1 MSWQE
6 NCAKRL
12 NHSMQTE
19 ADMIDKVNSDIAMD
33 KYISDNSAN
42 QKYMY
47 SDVTYADEME
57 IAFKPNHNENRSYQI
72 SFYELTLKDGRIRY
86 RSANNIDDLYAK
98 YGDIFKSI
106 RQIKQADYDI
116 LRQQAS
122 QLNQDDIS

>member
-47 SDVTYADEME
+47 SDVVYADELDST
-57 IAFKPNHNENRSYQI
+57 FKINYGENRSFEI
-72 SFYELTLKDGRIRY
+72 SFFECVCADGSIEYKIAKSIEELSGKDYKR
-86 RSANNIDDLYAK
+86 
-98 YGDIFKSI
+98 I
-106 RQIKQADYDI
+106 RQIKQDEYDR
-116 LRQQAS
+116 LREFQS
-122 QLNQDDIS
+122 HIG

>member
-19 ADMIDKVNSDIAMD
+19 VDMIDKVNSDIAMD

-57 IAFKPNHNENRSYQI
+57 IAFKPNHNENRSHQLT
-72 SFYELTLKDGRIRY
+72 FYELIKKDGRKRY
-86 RSANNIDDLYAK
+86 RSANDIDDLYAK
-98 YGDIFKSI
+98 YGDVFKSI

>member
-6 NCAKRL
+6 KCSKRL
-12 NHSMQTE
+12 NHSIQSE
-19 ADMIDKVNSDIAMD
+19 AEMLNKINSDIAMD

-72 SFYELTLKDGRIRY
+72 NFYELILKDGRIRY
-86 RSANNIDDLYAK
+86 RSANSIDDLYSK
-98 YGDIFKSI
+98 YGDIFKCI
-106 RQIKQADYDI
+106 RQIKQSDYEI
-116 LRQQAS
+116 LRQQAN